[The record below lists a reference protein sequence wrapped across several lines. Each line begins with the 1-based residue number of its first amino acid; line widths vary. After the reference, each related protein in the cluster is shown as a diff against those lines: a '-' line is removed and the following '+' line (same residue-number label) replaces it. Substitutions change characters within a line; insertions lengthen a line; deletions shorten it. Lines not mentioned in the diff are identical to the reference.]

1 MNVDAIDAEIG
12 RLRAAVDL
20 ISANLIEF
28 EQDPNRELI
37 DGASLQ
43 GTSAV
48 RWAEATAELTQ
59 IWQWHHRL
67 GTYLDELGK
76 RRGTRPRLSA
86 DQENE
91 LARYLQSPTIVL
103 SQNEVPVALRP
114 LLTPSMSATH
124 CTADELLDAM
134 SKSYEQ
140 ARQVLVAIAGAWDM
154 APRVQRARASLDAA
168 RARSTPEARTVL
180 DALQSRVDLLSEA
193 LVFDPLSVDL
203 DDVESIQHRIDE
215 LDRELHDAAVLR
227 RELDERFAKART
239 LCDEVERAVA
249 AAEEANREVATKIAD
264 PTVPSPAALTASPLP
279 DLAKVELLAT
289 QGRWREAN
297 DGLRLWSA
305 GADDL
310 LRAALE
316 CAAANRAPIE
326 ARNELRARLDAF
338 RAMVRR
344 LGLTEDL
351 HLDTLYMQAKDALYT
366 APTDLVHAGM
376 LVQTYRDAM
385 PRRTTEPEDRRDT

>member
-37 DGASLQ
+37 DAASLQ
-43 GTSAV
+43 GSSAV
-48 RWAEATAELTQ
+48 RWAEAMGELTQ

-67 GTYLDELGK
+67 GRYLDELGK

-91 LARYLQSPTIVL
+91 LTNYLRSPNIVL

-114 LLTPSMSATH
+114 LLAPSISATH

-134 SKSYEQ
+134 SKSYEL
-140 ARQVLVAIAGAWDM
+140 ARLVLVAIAETWDM
-154 APRVQRARASLDAA
+154 APRVQQARAALDAA

-180 DALQSRVDLLSEA
+180 NALQSRIDLLSEA
-193 LVFDPLSVDL
+193 LVLDPLSFDL
-203 DDVESIQHRIDE
+203 DDVESIQNRIGE
-215 LDRELHDAAVLR
+215 LDRELAESALLR
-227 RELDERFAKART
+227 RELDERFARART
-239 LCDEVERAVA
+239 LFEEIERAVA

-264 PTVPSPAALTASPLP
+264 PTVPSPAALVAGPLP
-279 DLAKVELLAT
+279 DLSAVELLAT
-289 QGRWREAN
+289 QGRWREA
-297 DGLRLWSA
+297 DDALRLWSA

-326 ARNELRARLDAF
+326 ARNELRARLDGF

-344 LGLTEDL
+344 LGLIEDL
-351 HLDTLYMQAKDALYT
+351 QLDAMYLQAKDALYT

-385 PRRTTEPEDRRDT
+385 PRRATEPEDRRDT